1 MALALFQSRV
11 YVNDQVRYSSGTND
25 ASLAQQR
32 VRTNLLRIGPG
43 AIGRVLQVLSQSY
56 VNGAWT
62 ITKSIIVYEARVIH
76 SGTSGTPA
84 IVEEDHTT
92 PPPVPPPTH
101 TEPAHTEPAPAPT
114 HTEIHHA

>member
-11 YVNDQVRYSSGTND
+11 FVNDQVRYSSGTND

-43 AIGRVLQVLSQSY
+43 GVGRVIQVLSQSY
-56 VNGAWT
+56 VNHAWT
-62 ITKSIIVYEARVIH
+62 ITKSQIVYEARVIH

-84 IVEEDHTT
+84 IVEEDHHT
-92 PPPVPPPTH
+92 PPPAPPPIEHPAEHPPT
-101 TEPAHTEPAPAPT
+101 TET
-114 HTEIHHA
+114 HHA